1 MKIYTR
7 IVVEMFTW
15 KVLEEESYEYTGPV
29 ALCGGGGTT
38 VEAAPVDPAVTKLNQ
53 MNLNLNEQ
61 AIADNAQLRPYQLQ
75 AMGLREQGQ
84 VVDPATQARAAQL
97 VQEIGAYDSAPEPYR
112 SDPANQAA
120 QRTRLA
126 EMGQINTAAA
136 PSLVKLTEEEQYAA
150 MSPTEKQ
157 SFDLQKKAYERTM
170 LAYEGKLP
178 ISPAMEQE
186 LATQK
191 GLTQENLRRR
201 LGAGWGLSTSGIQ
214 SMGDFNT
221 NAELAREEARRG
233 QITSGEGILL
243 ARQGFGSGLTQQN
256 YSNYTGYPSS
266 TLGISSGLTNAA
278 NPYLQQQNMAFQA
291 NVANAQ
297 NANQSRSGLM
307 SGLGSL
313 AGLAGGIG
321 LASMTGGASLIPA
334 AAGSIGGG
342 FSKFG
347 NSFSYL

>member
-7 IVVEMFTW
+7 VVVEMFTW

-61 AIADNAQLRPYQLQ
+61 AIAQNAQLRPYQLQ
-75 AMGLREQGQ
+75 SMGLKETQIAQTPEQ
-84 VVDPATQARAAQL
+84 AAEYNRL
-97 VQEIGAYDSAPEPYR
+97 AAEVAAYDASPNRVPNAMAGNLARMKELN
-112 SDPANQAA
+112 PAA
-120 QRTRLA
+120 TLSK
-126 EMGQINTAAA
+126 M
-136 PSLVKLTEEEQYAA
+136 TEEEQYSA

-157 SFDLQKKAYERTM
+157 SYDLQKKAYERTM

-191 GLTQENLRRR
+191 GLTEENLRRR
-201 LGAGWGLSTSGIQ
+201 LGSGWGLSTSGIQ

>member
-7 IVVEMFTW
+7 VVVEMFTW

-61 AIADNAQLRPYQLQ
+61 AIAQNAQLRPYQLQ
-75 AMGLREQGQ
+75 SMGLKETQIAQTPEQ
-84 VVDPATQARAAQL
+84 AAEYNRL
-97 VQEIGAYDSAPEPYR
+97 AAEVAAYDASPNRVPNAMAGNLARMKELNPAATLSKM
-112 SDPANQAA
+112 SDEEYYA
-120 QRTRLA
+120 
-126 EMGQINTAAA
+126 
-136 PSLVKLTEEEQYAA
+136 SL
-150 MSPTEKQ
+150 SSTEKQ
-157 SFDLQKKAYERTM
+157 SYDLQKKAYDRAM

-178 ISPAMEQE
+178 ISSETE
-186 LATQK
+186 RYLTK
-191 GLTQENLRRR
+191 NRLGTQEGLRQR
-201 LGAGWGLSTSGIQ
+201 LGMNYGLSTSGIQ
-214 SMGDFNT
+214 SE
-221 NAELAREEARRG
+221 AELSSMEAGVRDAASRG
-233 QITSGEGILL
+233 DLTTAAALFN
-243 ARQGFGSGLTQQN
+243 QGVGTGSGLTQQN
-256 YSNYTGYPSS
+256 YQNYTGYPSS
-266 TLGISSGLTNAA
+266 TMGLSQGLTNAA
-278 NPYLQQQNMAFQA
+278 NPYLQQQNMQYQA